1 MSSGSVTN
9 APPSSSSS
17 PNSSTES
24 PDGLKF
30 GQKIYFEDVSVAAAA
45 TTQGTKTSGGISSS
59 SSSSKKGR
67 GGSAQPAQPSRCQVQ
82 GCNVD
87 LSGAKAY
94 YSRHKVCA
102 MHSKSPTVIVASLEQ
117 RFCQQCSR
125 SPSFTSFCL
134 SLSLSLSFHFLLFL
148 LIHAL
153 LFIKCVGSE
162 ALQVCF
168 VFWFLMLLNDSRMAR
183 ASRSD
188 VSGVTLLQ
196 TVCPYL
202 FHSSSLIASEIN
214 FLFSD
219 SLCRQMLLGI
229 LWDVIGGKMILTSCF
244 NINLVAYI
252 YFINANI
259 LCVSPCSGFI
269 CFLNLIK
276 ESEAAAGDLLAIM
289 SAGESL
295 LPAPYLPLA
304 MAGFLPLF
312 LEVSIISDFALP
324 CLKNIQLFHSCLAD
338 NNGRAGSFLMEF
350 ASYPKLSLRNTL
362 PTPRSDEPL
371 PGNHAAALTWQ
382 GSSETAS
389 EFFLHGS
396 GSGGTSF
403 LGSKHPLMESY
414 TTDSNCALSLL
425 SNQTWGSRTTQ
436 PSVELNNNNHNLLNF
451 NGSSMAQFTAAS
463 SQVAAMHQLPNAT
476 SWYLKAVDSPEDVP
490 DLGLGQISPSL
501 HSHLHG
507 ELDVPHQGRHYMDL
521 EESRACESSHWSL

>member
-125 SPSFTSFCL
+125 FHMLSEFDQGKRSCRRRLAGHNERRRKPPPSSIFTSRYGRL
-134 SLSLSLSFHFLLFL
+134 S
-148 LIHAL
+148 
-153 LFIKCVGSE
+153 
-162 ALQVCF
+162 
-168 VFWFLMLLNDSRMAR
+168 
-183 ASRSD
+183 
-188 VSGVTLLQ
+188 
-196 TVCPYL
+196 
-202 FHSSSLIASEIN
+202 
-214 FLFSD
+214 
-219 SLCRQMLLGI
+219 
-229 LWDVIGGKMILTSCF
+229 
-244 NINLVAYI
+244 
-252 YFINANI
+252 
-259 LCVSPCSGFI
+259 SPIF
-269 CFLNLIK
+269 
-276 ESEAAAGDLLAIM
+276 
-289 SAGESL
+289 
-295 LPAPYLPLA
+295 
-304 MAGFLPLF
+304 
-312 LEVSIISDFALP
+312 
-324 CLKNIQLFHSCLAD
+324 AD

>member
-125 SPSFTSFCL
+125 FHMLSEFDQGKRSCRRRLAGHNERRRKPPPSSIFTS
-134 SLSLSLSFHFLLFL
+134 
-148 LIHAL
+148 
-153 LFIKCVGSE
+153 
-162 ALQVCF
+162 
-168 VFWFLMLLNDSRMAR
+168 R
-183 ASRSD
+183 
-188 VSGVTLLQ
+188 
-196 TVCPYL
+196 Y
-202 FHSSSLIASEIN
+202 
-214 FLFSD
+214 
-219 SLCRQMLLGI
+219 
-229 LWDVIGGKMILTSCF
+229 
-244 NINLVAYI
+244 
-252 YFINANI
+252 
-259 LCVSPCSGFI
+259 
-269 CFLNLIK
+269 
-276 ESEAAAGDLLAIM
+276 
-289 SAGESL
+289 
-295 LPAPYLPLA
+295 
-304 MAGFLPLF
+304 
-312 LEVSIISDFALP
+312 
-324 CLKNIQLFHSCLAD
+324 D